1 MERKDGYS
9 EKTTATGEPK
19 NARKS
24 FARTA
29 FRVVW
34 RGGVACLALLGLLV
48 VIVGYNVRQNLASK
62 ADCNAYDSAMRVG
75 NGTKAVEL
83 AKRIERRGSIG
94 ADRAD
99 YMLAQA
105 YETAGDYDRA
115 AERLTSCGGEY
126 CDDWARLDYKR
137 GRKREAFDAWIAA
150 AERVISR
157 PLRQEQVVREIWNE
171 TGAGTF
177 VDAKDYVK
185 TKLRA
190 KFRGGA
196 TMEKSAY
203 RKLAIFATYA
213 DFLAWMEAE
222 FAALSKSEQAE
233 RAAAMDFIRSVATDP
248 NVERDLY
255 PLER

>member
-1 MERKDGYS
+1 MERKDGFS

-19 NARKS
+19 NAREPG
-24 FARTA
+24 ARTT
-29 FRVVW
+29 FRVVYW
-34 RGGVACLALLGLLV
+34 GVVVCLLLLCLGIV
-48 VIVGYNVRQNLASK
+48 RVGYNVKQNLASK
-62 ADCNAYDSAMRVG
+62 ADCGAYDDAMRAG
-75 NGTKAVEL
+75 NGIEAIEL
-83 AKRIERRGSIG
+83 AKRIERRGSFG

-157 PLRQEQVVREIWNE
+157 PLCQEQVVREIWNE

-196 TMEKSAY
+196 TMEKSSY

-213 DFLAWMEAE
+213 DFLACMEAE
-222 FAALSKSEQAE
+222 FAALSESEQAE